1 MALVGVIAGCL
12 LVPGPVAAA
21 HGVPAQLVAR
31 LPARDVLGGDD
42 AHLAL
47 GVGVVSRTLDA
58 DVCRENKGCKGLVS
72 IDS

>member
-1 MALVGVIAGCL
+1 MALVGVIAGGL

-58 DVCRENKGCKGLVS
+58 DLCRENKGCQFLVS

>member
-1 MALVGVIAGCL
+1 MALVGERSGCL

-47 GVGVVSRTLDA
+47 GVRVVSRTLDA
-58 DVCRENKGCKGLVS
+58 DLWRENKGCKFLVS

>member
-1 MALVGVIAGCL
+1 MALVGERSGCL

-47 GVGVVSRTLDA
+47 GVRVVGRTPDA
-58 DVCRENKGCKGLVS
+58 DLWRENKGKVFG
-72 IDS
+72 